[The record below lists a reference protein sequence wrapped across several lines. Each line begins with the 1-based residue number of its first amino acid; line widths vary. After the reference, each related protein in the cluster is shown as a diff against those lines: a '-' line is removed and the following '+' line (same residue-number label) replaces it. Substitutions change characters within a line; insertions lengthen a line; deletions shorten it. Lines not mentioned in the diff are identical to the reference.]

1 MKQFYCQEFDTGSTL
16 ENLPVYMVLSRIFC
30 WGGGGGGGREGNW
43 IMKKFLTHT
52 AVRKNCFRP
61 YFENIVFK
69 IG

>member
-1 MKQFYCQEFDTGSTL
+1 MKQFYCQKFDTGSTL

-30 WGGGGGGGREGNW
+30 SGGGGVDPEKN
-43 IMKKFLTHT
+43 FLSHT

-61 YFENIVFK
+61 YFENIVFR